1 MAFNK
6 LMMSLKT
13 VLAEPEEVSNQ
24 SRQAKQKKKIIR
36 ALSKAEGPLTIPDIQ
51 KQIKTSTPTIIKLLN
66 ELMADDLV
74 MEEGK
79 KETDNGRRPTLYKL
93 NIQRFYAVGV
103 EILFKRISISV
114 VRLDQK
120 VVFEK
125 QDKQFK
131 LEDDKECLENVISF
145 TEEAMEECEISK
157 EHILGIGMGITG
169 RVNSNTGESYNF
181 FTFTEKPLATYLS
194 NRFDKQVFIDNDTHI
209 MGLAEQVLGKAKEA
223 RHALILNVS
232 RGLGM
237 SIIANNRIIT
247 GGMGFAGEFG
257 HMQMGNSQKLCICG
271 KRGCLGMEVSGYALE
286 ENFKSAI
293 KEGGISLAV
302 NNKSPEDIRY
312 DDILSAAD
320 KGDGLSISLLQS
332 MGETLGMAL
341 GNIVNLLN
349 PELVIIGGKF
359 AQAGYMFTDS
369 IKTGMNKTALTV
381 PLRFLNIKTSS
392 LGNGSGCSGAAAM
405 VFKQYDLI

>member
-1 MAFNK
+1 
-6 LMMSLKT
+6 MSLKS
-13 VLAEPEEVSNQ
+13 VLAEPEEASNQ

-36 ALSKAEGPLTIPDIQ
+36 ALAKAEGPLTIPDVQ

-74 MEEGK
+74 LEEGK

-93 NIQRFYAVGV
+93 NIRRFYAVGV

-114 VRLDQK
+114 VRLDQHIAY
-120 VVFEK
+120 EK
-125 QDKQFK
+125 QDIQFR
-131 LEDDKECLENVISF
+131 LEDTKESLEYVINF
-145 TEEAMEECEISK
+145 IQDAMDECEISK
-157 EHILGIGMGITG
+157 EYILGIGMGITG
-169 RVNSNTGESYNF
+169 RVNSNTGESYNY
-181 FTFTEKPLATYLS
+181 FTFTQKPLAEHLS
-194 NRFDKQVFIDNDTHI
+194 KRLEKQVFIDNDTHI
-209 MGLAEQVLGKAKEA
+209 MGLAEQVLGRAKDA

-237 SIIANNRIIT
+237 TIIANEKIIT

-286 ENFKSAI
+286 ENFKAAI
-293 KEGGISLAV
+293 EEGGISLAV
-302 NNKSPEDIRY
+302 GNDKSLEDIRY

-320 KGDGLSISLLQS
+320 QGDGLSISLLQA

-405 VFKQYDLI
+405 VFKQHDLI

>member
-1 MAFNK
+1 
-6 LMMSLKT
+6 MSLKK
-13 VLAEPEEVSNQ
+13 VLAEPEEASNQ

-36 ALSKAEGPLTIPDIQ
+36 ALAKAEGPLTIPDIQ
-51 KQIKTSTPTIIKLLN
+51 KQIKTSAPTIIKLLN
-66 ELMADDLV
+66 ELITDDLV
-74 MEEGK
+74 LEEGK

-93 NIQRFYAVGV
+93 NIRRFYAVGV

-114 VRLDQK
+114 VRLDQN

-125 QDKQFK
+125 QDILFR
-131 LEDDKECLENVISF
+131 LEDTKESLEYVINF
-145 TEEAMEECEISK
+145 IQEAMDECEISK
-157 EHILGIGMGITG
+157 EYILGIGMGITG

-181 FTFTEKPLATYLS
+181 FTFTQDPLALYLS
-194 NRFDKQVFIDNDTHI
+194 NRLEKQVFIDNDTHI
-209 MGLAEQVLGKAKEA
+209 MGLAEQVLGQARDV

-237 SIIANNRIIT
+237 TIIANEKIVT

-286 ENFKSAI
+286 ENFKAAI
-293 KEGGISLAV
+293 EEGGISLAV
-302 NNKSPEDIRY
+302 NNKNLENIRY
-312 DDILSAAD
+312 DDILAAAD
-320 KGDGLSISLLQS
+320 QGDGLSISLLQS

-392 LGNGSGCSGAAAM
+392 LGNGSGCNGAAAM
-405 VFKQYDLI
+405 VFNQHDLI